1 MDEAQLIAR
10 MTEQVGRVPERAEVR
25 ELRPASVAEGERRLK
40 RLLAAAG
47 DVTGRRLD
55 KGEWAARKQR
65 TTVRLPENAHATAY
79 HASGALRL
87 ATGIEPMAALF
98 GAPAPADELT
108 KLVTRAADALRL
120 VEWAGDGE
128 RLEFERLWQ
137 IKAAAVDREGRATP
151 PVLCRAVGAYRH
163 TVNGVPVLGAAS
175 AAVKVAAGG
184 ALDAVTLQVRAT
196 TPTVLDRPATLPP
209 EQGVRLLLARLRDLM
224 GRSAVPYAEL
234 ARPRWTRFGYLSLSK
249 RQAQRVLAPVY
260 LAQIDVE
267 HEQEAQG
274 YLLAVRATER
284 TYLPLPTGREAP
296 APPVRRA
303 ELTRPTPRPVPAPP
317 AGTPGTVAPAIPTP
331 SGLTT

>member
-1 MDEAQLIAR
+1 
-10 MTEQVGRVPERAEVR
+10 VPERAEVR
-25 ELRPASVAEGERRLK
+25 ELRPTSVAEGERRLR

-47 DVTGRRLD
+47 EATGRRLD
-55 KGEWAARKQR
+55 KGEWATQKQR
-65 TTVRLPENAHATAY
+65 TTVRLPENAHAAAY
-79 HASGALRL
+79 HASGALRI

-108 KLVTRAADALRL
+108 RLVTRTADALRL
-120 VEWAGDGE
+120 SEWVGEGE

-137 IKAAAVDREGRATP
+137 IKAGAVDREGRAVPT
-151 PVLCRAVGAYRH
+151 VLCRAVGAFRH

-196 TPTVLDRPATLPP
+196 APTVLDRPAVLPP
-209 EQGVRLLLARLRDLM
+209 EQGVRLLLARMRDLM
-224 GRSAVPYAEL
+224 GKSSVPYAEL

-260 LAQIDVE
+260 LAQVDVE

-284 TYLPLPTGREAP
+284 TYLALPAGREAP
-296 APPVRRA
+296 APQVRRA
-303 ELTRPTPRPVPAPP
+303 DFTRPTPSPVPAPP
-317 AGTPGTVAPAIPTP
+317 AGMPGVVTPAIPTP
-331 SGLTT
+331 SGLTR